1 MRGHSN
7 GRPVKDFSFSAMIFP
22 FRQLDGSIP
31 QEDWDVFEGGPIDGY
46 ELLAVSDTRN
56 NGREERCLV

>member
-1 MRGHSN
+1 
-7 GRPVKDFSFSAMIFP
+7 MIFP